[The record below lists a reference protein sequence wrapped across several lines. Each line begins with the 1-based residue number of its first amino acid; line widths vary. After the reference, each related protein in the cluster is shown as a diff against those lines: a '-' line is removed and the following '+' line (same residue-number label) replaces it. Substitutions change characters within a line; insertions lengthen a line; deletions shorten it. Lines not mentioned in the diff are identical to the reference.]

1 MLKVTAQAAKLRTF
15 LEFLSSLR
23 MNPQLARTKSVEMD
37 LKGSLNPS
45 SLLDRLFFQEHRWL
59 DFEEFNI
66 LYWQQNKDRL
76 LTTFPNIPE
85 ELLLPGLKARLYRT
99 QCGILTEYQA
109 FLAAQVVFGE
119 ENVSRSLAM
128 DRLGVD
134 FSIRTEGQVYHIH
147 IFVDSPR
154 AWHYR
159 RIKSAQKKVDRLEG
173 IHVNLPYALQP
184 GRINS
189 LHMLPNGFGVYTPA
203 YLRYLQGEI
212 TSGRL
217 RQFRVEGVGREGF
230 VYGNVC

>member
-1 MLKVTAQAAKLRTF
+1 MAYFEAMLISSVYTSRLRVF

-23 MNPQLARTKSVEMD
+23 MDKELAR
-37 LKGSLNPS
+37 
-45 SLLDRLFFQEHRWL
+45 L
-59 DFEEFNI
+59 DFEDFYI
-66 LYWQQNKDRL
+66 FYLQQKQDL
-76 LTTFPNIPE
+76 LRTTFPQIPE
-85 ELLLPGLKARLYRT
+85 ELLLSGLKARLYRT

-109 FLAAQVVFGE
+109 FLAAQVIFGE
-119 ENVSRSLAM
+119 EYVSRSLAL

-134 FSIRTEGQVYHIH
+134 FSIQAEGQVYHIH

-173 IHVNLPYALQP
+173 VHVNLPYALKA

-189 LHMLPNGFGVYTPA
+189 LHFLPNGFGVYTPA
-203 YLRYLQGEI
+203 YLRYLQTEI

-217 RQFRVEGVGREGF
+217 RKFRVESVGREGF
-230 VYGNVC
+230 VYGSNI

>member
-1 MLKVTAQAAKLRTF
+1 MLNTSAHTNQLRVF
-15 LEFLSSLR
+15 LEFLSSLQ
-23 MNPQLARTKSVEMD
+23 MDKALARTKSLEMD
-37 LKGSLNPS
+37 LKGPLNPS
-45 SLLDRLFFQEHRWL
+45 GLLDQLFFREQRWL
-59 DFEEFNI
+59 DFEEFNAFY
-66 LYWQQNKDRL
+66 LKQNQNL
-76 LTTFPNIPE
+76 LLSTFPQIPK

-119 ENVSRSLAM
+119 ENVSRSLAL

-134 FSIRTEGQVYHIH
+134 FSIQTKEQVYHIH

-173 IHVNLPYALQP
+173 IHVNLPYALSE

-203 YLRYLQGEI
+203 YLHYLQGEI

-217 RQFRVEGVGREGF
+217 QQFRVEGVGREKF
-230 VYGNVC
+230 VYGSID